1 MGNSQSSPKRTHKG
15 QTPYYDS
22 FFGTRSQ
29 MHNDYLTNFPYDR
42 QIIYD
47 YKVAGTQG
55 LKDQVEGVK
64 EFLNMGKSSEE
75 ALRQKPNMNFLR
87 AGSPSEG
94 VEQYKGGK

>member
-1 MGNSQSSPKRTHKG
+1 
-15 QTPYYDS
+15 
-22 FFGTRSQ
+22 

-75 ALRQKPNMNFLR
+75 AARQRPNMEFLR

-94 VEQYKGGK
+94 VEQRKWRK